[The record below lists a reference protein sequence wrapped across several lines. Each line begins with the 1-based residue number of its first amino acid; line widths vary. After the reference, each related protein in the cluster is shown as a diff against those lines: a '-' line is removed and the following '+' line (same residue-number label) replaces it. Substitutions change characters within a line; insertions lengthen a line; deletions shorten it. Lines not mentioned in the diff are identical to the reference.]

1 MRFEEYCGV
10 ETHEDLQAPL
20 EVLSPIELAAVYRI
34 IVEAFWNVAKHSG
47 ARNMYLES
55 RRLGD
60 LLLLRVRDDGRGF
73 DPANPPP
80 GMGLRYVR
88 GRAREVGAGLDV
100 ISAPERGTTIQ
111 LRFRTRRQPT
121 GSAPPTPD
129 APDPGS

>member
-1 MRFEEYCGV
+1 
-10 ETHEDLQAPL
+10 
-20 EVLSPIELAAVYRI
+20 
-34 IVEAFWNVAKHSG
+34 
-47 ARNMYLES
+47 MYLES

-60 LLLLRVRDDGRGF
+60 PLLLRVRDDGRGF

-111 LRFRTRRQPT
+111 LRFRARRQPT

-129 APDPGS
+129 APGPGS